1 MLPSRRFAHG
11 QGVGLWVELMTLV
24 ILLAS
29 TNTSA
34 HIVMGTKSLH
44 LRVAE
49 ADLVVRA
56 RVIDP
61 EFVFIS
67 ADGRTRRRL
76 VEIEILEELKG
87 NAGGRRIRFAQDGHE
102 VAQYRVGQQAL
113 FFLRP
118 ISKSRELRAI
128 AVAGGPTHVSGQEH
142 DEEFVIEGP
151 FGPVLLSAT
160 RDLTASESAAT
171 ASERVALIRR
181 ATLDLLTSG
190 DAQLG
195 ASALAS
201 LVLAPH
207 AALVT
212 RADLPRLEA
221 FLANGEISTGLRAGL
236 VAELER
242 RGLIDGPAHWLSL
255 LQTARPQEMP
265 AAIRAVGFHQSPPVR
280 AILLA
285 TLNDPNSKPEI
296 AAECAMALG
305 TSGNVAMVGPLAEA
319 LTNGEPRLRNAA
331 IRGLGQIGGPEA
343 HKALEHAARTHPD
356 PATRRSARAKLRS
369 EEAMSAR
376 SDAP

>member
-1 MLPSRRFAHG
+1 LTLGHADSS
-11 QGVGLWVELMTLV
+11 WVSLIALV
-24 ILLAS
+24 ILLVS
-29 TNTSA
+29 TDASA

-56 RVIDP
+56 RVLDP

-87 NAGGRRIRFAQDGHE
+87 MAGNKRIRFAQDGHA

-128 AVAGGPTHVSGQEH
+128 AVPGGPTHVSGQEH
-142 DEEFVIEGP
+142 DEEFVIEGRY
-151 FGPVLLSAT
+151 GPVLLSAT
-160 RDLTASESAAT
+160 RDLTASEFAAT

-190 DAQLG
+190 DARLG

-221 FLANGEISTGLRAGL
+221 FLANREVSVGMRAGL

-242 RGLIDGPAHWLSL
+242 RGLIDGSAHWLAL
-255 LQTARPQEMP
+255 LRTARPQEIP
-265 AAIRAVGFHQSPPVR
+265 AAIRAVGFHQSAPVN

-285 TLNDPNSKPEI
+285 MLIDPNSKPEI

-331 IRGLGQIGGPEA
+331 IRALGQIGGPEA
-343 HKALEHAARTHPD
+343 DKALEQAAETHPD
-356 PATRRSARAKLRS
+356 PATRRRARAKLRS
-369 EEAMSAR
+369 GGG
-376 SDAP
+376 